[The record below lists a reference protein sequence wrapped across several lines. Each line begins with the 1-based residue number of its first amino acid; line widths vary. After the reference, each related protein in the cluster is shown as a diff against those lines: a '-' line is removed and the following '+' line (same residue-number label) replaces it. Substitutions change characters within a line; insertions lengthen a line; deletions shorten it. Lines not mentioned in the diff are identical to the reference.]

1 MADQQRATQGRPT
14 RMPTTNHPLN
24 AEPRPTF
31 GPAVLT
37 LILLA
42 GIVGLL
48 ALSLSLTSPLGY
60 LGDIL
65 P

>member
-1 MADQQRATQGRPT
+1 MADQQRPT

-37 LILLA
+37 LILLV
-42 GIVGLL
+42 GIVGVL
-48 ALSLSLTSPLGY
+48 AWTLSATSPLGY